1 MILLSLIL
9 LIRYIGGYF
18 FNCCWQS
25 YLNLSE
31 SFYFC
36 FRVVLGYMGMAYI
49 FIMISGVLYM
59 GLFFN
64 RIENINIS
72 IHCTEWT
79 PKLLPPILTILL
91 NPPNHLLNNIN
102 QLQILIL
109 QFSKPPIDDF
119 ITLFGDDGH

>member
-1 MILLSLIL
+1 MGGGWVIFLL
-9 LIRYIGGYF
+9 LIFGD
-18 FNCCWQS
+18 
-25 YLNLSE
+25 
-31 SFYFC
+31 
-36 FRVVLGYMGMAYI
+36 
-49 FIMISGVLYM
+49 FIM

-72 IHCTEWT
+72 IHCTEGT
-79 PKLLPPILTILL
+79 SKLLPPILTILL

>member
-1 MILLSLIL
+1 
-9 LIRYIGGYF
+9 
-18 FNCCWQS
+18 
-25 YLNLSE
+25 
-31 SFYFC
+31 
-36 FRVVLGYMGMAYI
+36 MGMGYI

-72 IHCTEWT
+72 IHCTEGT